1 MLRVSRSL
9 YAFRLIEP
17 DEQFD
22 LFACRENRFHL
33 AERQLALGGAVDRTL
48 CGSVLPARPRWG
60 ELQSDHLRDRR
71 LCPACKV
78 LLAQRRKGLPSPHGD
93 W

>member
-1 MLRVSRSL
+1 MSRFSRSL

-48 CGSVLPARPRWG
+48 CGSVLPAKPRWG
-60 ELQSDHLRDRR
+60 DLQSGHLRDRR
-71 LCPACKV
+71 LCPSCKTS
-78 LLAQRRKGLPSPHGD
+78 LARRRKGEPSLHGE